1 VLASIDSAS
10 HWVILAKDI
19 ERFRRDL
26 PILPLNKNVVSRTL
40 VFWIGSSKRTFVTD
54 DMLEVPESI
63 AVFVLMLLFVL
74 LNVVHQ
80 LIVGKDLFVVII
92 INRAN
97 KLYVSRLPEE
107 FTFVFTN
114 TFANLLF
121 IDNIKDPCTMSLPI
135 FLIHEEGT
143 TDKFRGI
150 NDRHRRQNLP
160 IIRRVMMRLDDGH
173 GNLARLQW
181 IKSKVLSV
189 RIKRRSDIG
198 SMDNLESVVRQ
209 NFKGHGMSDRFADTN
224 EVSAF
229 LT

>member
-26 PILPLNKNVVSRTL
+26 PILPLIENVVSRTL
-40 VFWIGSSKRTFVTD
+40 VFWVGSSKRTFVTD
-54 DMLEVPESI
+54 NMLEVPESI
-63 AVFVLMLLFVL
+63 AVFVLMLLFIL

-114 TFANLLF
+114 TFSNLLF
-121 IDNIKDPCTMSLPI
+121 IDNIEDPCTMSLPI

-143 TDKFRGI
+143 TDKF
-150 NDRHRRQNLP
+150 
-160 IIRRVMMRLDDGH
+160 
-173 GNLARLQW
+173 
-181 IKSKVLSV
+181 
-189 RIKRRSDIG
+189 
-198 SMDNLESVVRQ
+198 
-209 NFKGHGMSDRFADTN
+209 
-224 EVSAF
+224 
-229 LT
+229 

>member
-10 HWVILAKDI
+10 HWVVLAKDI

-26 PILPLNKNVVSRTL
+26 PILPLNENVVSRTL

-63 AVFVLMLLFVL
+63 AIFVLMLLFVL

-92 INRAN
+92 IDRAN

-107 FTFVFTN
+107 FTFVFAN

-121 IDNIKDPCTMSLPI
+121 IDNIEDSCTMSLSVL
-135 FLIHEEGT
+135 LIHEEGT
-143 TDKFRGI
+143 TDKF
-150 NDRHRRQNLP
+150 
-160 IIRRVMMRLDDGH
+160 
-173 GNLARLQW
+173 
-181 IKSKVLSV
+181 
-189 RIKRRSDIG
+189 
-198 SMDNLESVVRQ
+198 
-209 NFKGHGMSDRFADTN
+209 
-224 EVSAF
+224 
-229 LT
+229 

>member
-1 VLASIDSAS
+1 VLVSIDSAS

-26 PILPLNKNVVSRTL
+26 PILPLNENVVSRTL
-40 VFWIGSSKRTFVTD
+40 VFWIGSPKKTFVTD

-63 AVFVLMLLFVL
+63 AVFILMLLFVL

-80 LIVGKDLFVVII
+80 LIVGKDLFIVVI

-97 KLYVSRLPEE
+97 KWYVSRLPEE

-121 IDNIKDPCTMSLPI
+121 IDNIEDSCMMSLPI

-150 NDRHRRQNLP
+150 NDRHRR
-160 IIRRVMMRLDDGH
+160 
-173 GNLARLQW
+173 
-181 IKSKVLSV
+181 
-189 RIKRRSDIG
+189 
-198 SMDNLESVVRQ
+198 
-209 NFKGHGMSDRFADTN
+209 
-224 EVSAF
+224 
-229 LT
+229 